1 MQKENLTICVKDLIG
16 NEARVTITPQGENL
30 DPEEAAA
37 QASQEAA
44 QASDAA
50 AGDSAEND
58 ANLETA
64 E

>member
-1 MQKENLTICVKDLIG
+1 MKDLIG
-16 NEARVTITPQGENL
+16 NEARVTITPEGENL

-37 QASQEAA
+37 EASQEAA

>member
-1 MQKENLTICVKDLIG
+1 MRSRDLA
-16 NEARVTITPQGENL
+16 ESPF
-30 DPEEAAA
+30 PEEAAA
-37 QASQEAA
+37 EASQEAA